1 MTNEEIVEELLHKA
15 HIKGFYD
22 EMMAR
27 VTKYRT
33 KYPEMKLYD
42 RYHKAYDKCKEK
54 NGKQK

>member
-15 HIKGFYD
+15 HIRGFYD

-27 VTKYRT
+27 VIKYKT

-42 RYHKAYDKCKEK
+42 RYHKAYYKCKQK
-54 NGKQK
+54 NDRQK

>member
-1 MTNEEIVEELLHKA
+1 MTNEEIVEELLNKA

-27 VTKYRT
+27 VIRYKT

-42 RYHKAYDKCKEK
+42 RYYKAYHKCKQK
-54 NGKQK
+54 NDK

>member
-22 EMMAR
+22 KMMER
-27 VTKYRT
+27 VTKYKV

-42 RYHKAYDKCKEK
+42 RYHKAYDKCKLE
-54 NGKQK
+54 NGKK